1 MQVKFVDFT
10 NILTLLNK
18 TEQSSHNCKFLDWL
32 SNLPLAK
39 SVRFNSLMEF
49 TLPVIIYGRV
59 ERANNSDEFMTPK
72 EIIELYLTSCSDQK
86 SKFILISSIIANLHS
101 TEDDEIF
108 EIIEQ
113 RIYGDDKLSINKSKY
128 ATFDI

>member
-1 MQVKFVDFT
+1 
-10 NILTLLNK
+10 
-18 TEQSSHNCKFLDWL
+18 
-32 SNLPLAK
+32 
-39 SVRFNSLMEF
+39 MEF